1 MFKSIRALVVEM
13 ARELMTRSD
22 EWKLSLLNQFELTKP
37 KLYVPSADGCLLLNW
52 QTILNPYWYN
62 REFVE
67 VNKFLAQVVQQHR
80 EEDDEF
86 DFGLIDSL
94 AASKSFGRGFTSK
107 INGSWFRNVSDW
119 GAGMYPSH
127 EGLGDSN
134 NYLSG
139 LDETD
144 WEENMA
150 HISSEGFNREGIL
163 VYYYDW
169 LKRYECKNSGGSHHA
184 AMLINQIRTQ
194 NFTHTRKA
202 EIIRCSLDTAPI
214 KRMLE
219 KGYIAF
225 VTGEETYFAPD
236 GSWSLPVQYGIQRH
250 ISDKVYQLSMGECS
264 PNQAKIII
272 FNKSNLQ
279 VPEGVFYTW
288 YGRQV
293 KMGRIIPL
301 LDLLENTISYCKT
314 PYLHELDSIY
324 LGDPLRCS
332 DHALRNILK
341 RNGKEQE
348 ASSVSG

>member
-1 MFKSIRALVVEM
+1 MIKSIRSLVVEM
-13 ARELMTRSD
+13 AREVMTRSD

-37 KLYVPSADGCLLLNW
+37 KLYVPSADGDLLLNW
-52 QTILNPYWYN
+52 RTILDPYWYN
-62 REFVE
+62 RDFVE
-67 VNKFLAQVVQQHR
+67 VNEFLAQVVQQHR

-94 AASKSFGRGFTSK
+94 AASKSFGRGFTSQ

-119 GAGMYPSH
+119 GAGMFPSH
-127 EGLGDSN
+127 EGVFDCRSG
-134 NYLSG
+134 LSG
-139 LDETD
+139 LDEID
-144 WEENMA
+144 WEENLE
-150 HISSEGFNREGIL
+150 HIRREGFNRERIL

-169 LKRYECKNSGGSHHA
+169 LKRYECCNSGGSHHA
-184 AMLINQIRTQ
+184 AMLIHQIKTQ
-194 NFTHTRKA
+194 NYSHTRKA
-202 EIIRCSLDTAPI
+202 EVVRCSLDTAPI

-219 KGYIAF
+219 KGYVAF
-225 VTGEETYFAPD
+225 VTGEETFFAPD
-236 GSWSLPVQYGIQRH
+236 GSWSLAVGYGIQRH
-250 ISDKVYQLSMGECS
+250 ISDEVYEIPMGTCS

-272 FNKSNLQ
+272 FNKSNLH

-288 YGRQV
+288 YERQV

-324 LGDPLRCS
+324 LGDPLRRS
-332 DHALRNILK
+332 DHALRNLLN

-348 ASSVSG
+348 ARAVSG